1 MSGSVTV
8 FVFSSTGFF
17 SLVSQSN
24 TMPPTITTA
33 AAVPA
38 GVDDDSTEQH
48 SEAQQAVIFDK
59 ITEKGSENGLFR
71 ACMKSIRSAHV
82 SANRLRAALVLAG
95 LFTDKSVY
103 REVIALFYVATDTME
118 KKIVALKE
126 NEEDEI
132 CGKLLSLGYRFGP
145 QYEKDLANLYSDD
158 GNGNDDDDDGHNKS
172 DGERWKVAVKKV
184 VANAT
189 NGAKAYIRAIEN
201 MSTGAELAGAAFC
214 LWGALIIGGGAA
226 AMPRVESLCGKEA
239 CHLFESVT
247 GPGRGERKAKFIQLW
262 DSLLELS
269 AQDGGDDD
277 NDNYDDNDNDSGNSN
292 KMDGNLEQIVVTIS
306 KDCMQ
311 GNNELITSVK
321 RNPWWLKYMVSA
333 AVAVVSIG
341 VSFYWNTKKGARNGG
356 I

>member
-1 MSGSVTV
+1 MTASSVTV
-8 FVFSSTGFF
+8 FVFSSTGKKF

-24 TMPPTITTA
+24 KMPPTIATA

-38 GVDDDSTEQH
+38 AVAVAVDGDSTEEH

-95 LFTDKSVY
+95 LFTDKRVY

-126 NEEDEI
+126 NEGDEI

-145 QYEKDLANLYSDD
+145 QYEKDLANLYNDDD
-158 GNGNDDDDDGHNKS
+158 GNHNDNANDN
-172 DGERWKVAVKKV
+172 WKVAVEKV

-189 NGAKAYIRAIEN
+189 DGARAYIRAIEN

-247 GPGRGERKAKFIQLW
+247 GPGRGERKAKLIQLW
-262 DSLLELS
+262 DSLLEIPD
-269 AQDGGDDD
+269 QDGGDDD
-277 NDNYDDNDNDSGNSN
+277 DNDNDNDSDSG
-292 KMDGNLEQIVVTIS
+292 KKTDENLKQIVVVVC

-333 AVAVVSIG
+333 AVAVVSMGI
-341 VSFYWNTKKGARNGG
+341 SYCLNTKKGARESGN
-356 I
+356 